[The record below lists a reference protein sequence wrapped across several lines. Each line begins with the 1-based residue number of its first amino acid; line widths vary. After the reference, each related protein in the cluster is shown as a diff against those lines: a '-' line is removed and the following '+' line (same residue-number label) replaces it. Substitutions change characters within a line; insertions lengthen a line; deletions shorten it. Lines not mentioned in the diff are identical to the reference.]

1 MDYSLLYR
9 ELLVL
14 QFQRIADM
22 LLESIIMRVDV
33 IKLLTVA
40 LRVGGAS
47 RVSELKIEIE
57 YELNV

>member
-22 LLESIIMRVDV
+22 LLESITMRVDV

-47 RVSELKIEIE
+47 RVSELKIEIG